1 MQWEVPASGVPN
13 DQKTTT
19 DLSSSNARAAAST
32 TIFAA
37 FASRVD
43 NTNMATTG
51 YNGGLE
57 NFPRFQEDWSGDTF
71 TYRGSFV
78 SLGTPL
84 HANGH
89 WTADGDSYNMY
100 NPPARNWD
108 YDPQFNDVAMLPPL
122 TPTFVAV
129 RQIVIGE
136 DFR

>member
-1 MQWEVPASGVPN
+1 MRRCRSKEG
-13 DQKTTT
+13 
-19 DLSSSNARAAAST
+19 ST
-32 TIFAA
+32 
-37 FASRVD
+37 
-43 NTNMATTG
+43 
-51 YNGGLE
+51 
-57 NFPRFQEDWSGDTF
+57 
-71 TYRGSFV
+71 
-78 SLGTPL
+78 LGTPL